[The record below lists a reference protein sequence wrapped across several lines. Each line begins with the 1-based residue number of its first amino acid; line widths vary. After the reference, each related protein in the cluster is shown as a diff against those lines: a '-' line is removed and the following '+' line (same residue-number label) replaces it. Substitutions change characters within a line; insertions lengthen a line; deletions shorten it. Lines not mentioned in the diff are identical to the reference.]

1 MQRIYILDQD
11 PLTKVFY
18 LYRKFAFCQY
28 PFLISMGAKM
38 QIMEMDAKQQMEI
51 KRREAF
57 FNMLFHQR
65 ASPPYLVLSIRRH
78 YLIEDSLRQVPGCYR
93 NEKKKKLTSFL

>member
-1 MQRIYILDQD
+1 
-11 PLTKVFY
+11 
-18 LYRKFAFCQY
+18 
-28 PFLISMGAKM
+28 MGAKM

-78 YLIEDSLRQVPGCYR
+78 YLIEDSLRQVTGCLG
-93 NEKKKKLTSFL
+93 NTSGEDKNSHLSSIT